1 MPDVILRAAA
11 DSGELATGAR
21 LSAVR
26 VLWRTA
32 SESHISKTFPED
44 RKGMSGERYVLTHV
58 DGSCPSAGHVIAATR
73 PCGQAAPVT
82 IT

>member
-1 MPDVILRAAA
+1 
-11 DSGELATGAR
+11 
-21 LSAVR
+21 
-26 VLWRTA
+26 
-32 SESHISKTFPED
+32 
-44 RKGMSGERYVLTHV
+44 MSGERYVLTHA